1 MLCGQ
6 LWYPTSVAQVEQRL
20 KQIQRDEQRCIYVA
34 ELADAS
40 PRSGAEQGG
49 TVVGWIYV
57 YVTHS
62 PLHDPQAEIG
72 GLIVDEGYRGQRI
85 GERLLRQAEQWAG
98 EHGCCAVSVRS
109 NAIRK
114 DAHRFY
120 ERFGYKLIKTQL
132 ALRRAL

>member
-1 MLCGQ
+1 MGKQSLIPPTGDLLQATIRPATAGDSPRLAVLCGQ

-62 PLHDPQAEIG
+62 P
-72 GLIVDEGYRGQRI
+72 
-85 GERLLRQAEQWAG
+85 
-98 EHGCCAVSVRS
+98 
-109 NAIRK
+109 
-114 DAHRFY
+114 
-120 ERFGYKLIKTQL
+120 
-132 ALRRAL
+132 